1 MHDSGDSDVDGDV
14 NGGSYVC
21 VDGNVGVFAHTHVNT
36 EQTRDK
42 RRLQFILMP
51 KKSNK
56 TRAIDA
62 ADEYARKVQ
71 KKDTRRILNMEKIDS
86 IALFGVN
93 SSF

>member
-1 MHDSGDSDVDGDV
+1 
-14 NGGSYVC
+14 
-21 VDGNVGVFAHTHVNT
+21 
-36 EQTRDK
+36 
-42 RRLQFILMP
+42 MP

-62 ADEYARKVQ
+62 ADEYAWKVQ

-93 SSF
+93 SSFWENKCHCF